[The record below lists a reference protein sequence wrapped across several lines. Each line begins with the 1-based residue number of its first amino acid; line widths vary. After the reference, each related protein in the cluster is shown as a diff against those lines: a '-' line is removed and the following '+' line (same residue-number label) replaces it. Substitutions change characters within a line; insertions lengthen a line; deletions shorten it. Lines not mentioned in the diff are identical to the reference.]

1 LPEIA
6 ADFTGRQDEVP
17 IREGRGVDLFSDAA
31 KATRDARR
39 NTARIF
45 LIEGWLPY
53 ATSA

>member
-17 IREGRGVDLFSDAA
+17 IREGGVDLFSDAA